1 MRVLLVGASGFIGR
15 HLLRTLHAEG
25 HSLVATSRSGQGSAW
40 PEVEWRALDL
50 ASLATDAAHFRWP
63 LHIDL
68 LISATGVLSTD
79 PGQLSVV
86 QDQGARALFDLAAA
100 HGTRV
105 IQLSLPSW

>member
-1 MRVLLVGASGFIGR
+1 MRILLVGASGFIGR
-15 HLLRTLHAEG
+15 HLLRALHAEG

-50 ASLATDAAHFRWP
+50 VSLATDAAHFRWP

-68 LISATGVLSTD
+68 LISAKEVLSTD

-86 QDQGARALFDLAAA
+86 QDQGARALFELAAA
-100 HGTRV
+100 NGTRV